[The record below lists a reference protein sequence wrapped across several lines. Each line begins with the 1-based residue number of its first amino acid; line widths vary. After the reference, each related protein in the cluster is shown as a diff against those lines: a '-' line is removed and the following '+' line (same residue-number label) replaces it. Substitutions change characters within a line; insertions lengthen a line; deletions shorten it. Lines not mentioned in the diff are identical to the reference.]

1 MVGIRMEGDDSIEQI
16 KIEVVTC
23 EYVIMLVVA
32 MG

>member
-1 MVGIRMEGDDSIEQI
+1 MEGDDSIEQI
-16 KIEVVTC
+16 NNIEVVTC